1 MNYGGD
7 IMSEKELL
15 AGRIETINKCFEQL
29 VDTFNNF
36 FQGVE
41 IDETHTESFK
51 EVQDQMKQF
60 ADDISTVQKQWVDYQ
75 LYLIDTANSMILD
88 VPIVNRTHLMV
99 DHQEG
104 IVRILTEYKIDAII
118 TDILPIH
125 LFRDIILC
133 TVEQFASGRRN
144 IKVSDITKLMEDEIR
159 SRSGYD
165 EAPRL
170 LVYRVFNVLKHHDI
184 LIPSSTV
191 RFGHNLNKS
200 VAEVKQWLDHV
211 LSQNR

>member
-1 MNYGGD
+1 
-7 IMSEKELL
+7 MSEKELL

-88 VPIVNRTHLMV
+88 VPIVNCKLSFYFSTKR
-99 DHQEG
+99 
-104 IVRILTEYKIDAII
+104 
-118 TDILPIH
+118 P
-125 LFRDIILC
+125 FFC
-133 TVEQFASGRRN
+133 TFFQKALSPF
-144 IKVSDITKLMEDEIR
+144 
-159 SRSGYD
+159 
-165 EAPRL
+165 
-170 LVYRVFNVLKHHDI
+170 LKECAK
-184 LIPSSTV
+184 
-191 RFGHNLNKS
+191 FF
-200 VAEVKQWLDHV
+200 
-211 LSQNR
+211 

>member
-1 MNYGGD
+1 
-7 IMSEKELL
+7 MSEKELL

-88 VPIVNRTHLMV
+88 VPIVN
-99 DHQEG
+99 
-104 IVRILTEYKIDAII
+104 
-118 TDILPIH
+118 
-125 LFRDIILC
+125 C
-133 TVEQFASGRRN
+133 
-144 IKVSDITKLMEDEIR
+144 KL
-159 SRSGYD
+159 SFY
-165 EAPRL
+165 
-170 LVYRVFNVLKHHDI
+170 
-184 LIPSSTV
+184 
-191 RFGHNLNKS
+191 
-200 VAEVKQWLDHV
+200 
-211 LSQNR
+211 